1 MFRRLY
7 LDKQMKNF
15 LFDRKSN
22 LSELKLKNL
31 KAYDKSIKNLFFSKD
46 TVIPKSLVGYR
57 IFVHNGKGIAS
68 LKITSGMLGFKLS
81 EFFLFYKNNQR
92 KGKK

>member
-68 LKITSGMLGFKLS
+68 LKITSGMIGFKLS